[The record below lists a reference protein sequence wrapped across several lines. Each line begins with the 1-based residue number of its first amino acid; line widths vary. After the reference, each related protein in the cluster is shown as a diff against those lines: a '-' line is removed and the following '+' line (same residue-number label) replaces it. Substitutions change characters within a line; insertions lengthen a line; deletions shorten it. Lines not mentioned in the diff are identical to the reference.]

1 MEWRALLQQ
10 NNGYMI
16 IVHHLLGVVF
26 AESASHSH
34 EKEPSSKT
42 TFRRNETRYKEQ
54 TTYIQLGND
63 GDSTRSRKE
72 TALEES

>member
-34 EKEPSSKT
+34 GKEPSSKT
-42 TFRRNETRYKEQ
+42 HSDAMRPDTKSKLPTF
-54 TTYIQLGND
+54 
-63 GDSTRSRKE
+63 S
-72 TALEES
+72 